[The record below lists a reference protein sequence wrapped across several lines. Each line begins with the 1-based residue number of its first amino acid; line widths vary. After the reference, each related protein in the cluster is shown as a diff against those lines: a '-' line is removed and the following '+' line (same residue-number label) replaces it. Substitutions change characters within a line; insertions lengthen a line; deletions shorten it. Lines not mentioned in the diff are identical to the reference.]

1 LSCLA
6 RDQNIARILRPD
18 REGALMSALSG
29 DHAIVIG
36 AGIGGLTA
44 AAALAGHFEHV
55 TVLERDQLGYAPAA
69 RPGTPQSRHLH
80 GLLAGGL
87 RALCQLFPDFE
98 RYLAE
103 AGAVPIRVASDTRIE
118 LPPHDPFPQRD
129 LGWISY
135 TMSRP
140 LLEHLVR
147 QRVRKVTNILLFD
160 RCRAL
165 ELVAKDDG
173 SIAGV
178 RCGVADGPDRLLR
191 ADFIVDA
198 SARGVLTPAL
208 LKRIGLPQPEQTEIG
223 IDMVYAS
230 ATFAA
235 SGWPSDWKMAITFPD
250 PPSSGKTGY
259 LFPSEGGQWMA
270 VVGERHSV
278 MPRDGVEGFLDLA
291 RQLRTPT
298 IYDVLKAA
306 TPVDTIHRFGFAE
319 SSWRHYE
326 RMDRFPGGLVPIGD
340 AICRFNPI
348 YGQGM
353 TVAIKEACILKDL
366 LQTRAGHENSL
377 DGLAPAFFAAI
388 NPLIAGTWSMSAV
401 PDFANPA
408 TRGQPPDDLEDSL
421 RFGEALM
428 RLAARDA
435 EVHQLMLEVRHLL
448 KPASALREP
457 DLVRRVQSE
466 MADA

>member
-1 LSCLA
+1 
-6 RDQNIARILRPD
+6 
-18 REGALMSALSG
+18 MSALSG

-36 AGIGGLTA
+36 SGIGGLAA

-55 TVLERDQLGYAPAA
+55 TVLERDQLGYAPAT

-80 GLLAGGL
+80 GLLSGGL
-87 RALCQLFPDFE
+87 RALGELFPGFD

-103 AGAVPIRVASDTRIE
+103 AGAVPIRVASETRIE
-118 LPPHDPFPQRD
+118 LPPYDPFPQRD
-129 LGWISY
+129 FGWISY

-140 LLEHLVR
+140 LLEHVVR
-147 QRVRKVTNILLFD
+147 QRVRKVSNIMLLD
-160 RCRAL
+160 HCRVL

-173 SIAGV
+173 SVAGV

-198 SARGVLTPAL
+198 SGRGALIPAL
-208 LKRIGLPQPEQTEIG
+208 LQTVGLQQPEQTEIG
-223 IDMVYAS
+223 IDMIYAS

-235 SGWPSDWKMAITFPD
+235 SEFPSDWKMAITFPD

-259 LFPSEGGQWMA
+259 LFPIEGGQWIA
-270 VVGERHSV
+270 LVGERHGV
-278 MPRDGVEGFLDLA
+278 MPPDSFDGFLDLA

-326 RMDRFPGGLVPIGD
+326 RMDRFPRGLVPIGD

-348 YGQGM
+348 HGQGM
-353 TVAIKEACILKDL
+353 TVTVKEACVLKDL
-366 LQTRAGHENSL
+366 LQTRAGHENPL
-377 DGLAPAFFAAI
+377 DGLAPAYFAAI
-388 NPLIAGTWSMSAV
+388 DPVIAGTWSMSAV
-401 PDFANPA
+401 PDFANPS
-408 TRGQPPDDLEDSL
+408 TRGQPPDDLENSL

-435 EVHQLMLEVRHLL
+435 EVHQLMLGVRHLL
-448 KPASALREP
+448 KPALALREP